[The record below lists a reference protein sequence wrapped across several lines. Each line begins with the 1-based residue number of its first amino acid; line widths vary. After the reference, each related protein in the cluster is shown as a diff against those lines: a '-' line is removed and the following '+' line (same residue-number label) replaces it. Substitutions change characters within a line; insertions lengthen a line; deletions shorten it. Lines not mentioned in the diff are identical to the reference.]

1 MYRSIEVF
9 FAAEENAFDVKH
21 IPDHTELI
29 ELGAKKTRPKPPEW
43 SAPVSL
49 KSTRTVAA

>member
-1 MYRSIEVF
+1 MVRTCGTERGHITRI
-9 FAAEENAFDVKH
+9 N

-29 ELGAKKTRPKPPEW
+29 ELGAKKTRQKPPEW